1 MFLKLKVKLK
11 HNGHQVVGVEKGG
24 LVGIEEGGVKVAVE
38 EGAVQ
43 VGQHLQHFAVDKISF
58 FQVDMGNA
66 TVTIG
71 LIGLGFLLFI
81 LLATAIWVVR
91 KGKVMLLFSLHIMN
105 R

>member
-1 MFLKLKVKLK
+1 MFLNKK
-11 HNGHQVVGVEKGG
+11 NNCHQVVGVEKGG

-43 VGQHLQHFAVDKISF
+43 VGQHLQHLAVDKIYLY
-58 FQVDMGNA
+58 QVDMGNA

-81 LLATAIWVVR
+81 FLVTAIWVVR
-91 KGKVMLLFSLHIMN
+91 KGKVTLLLSLQN
-105 R
+105 KQ